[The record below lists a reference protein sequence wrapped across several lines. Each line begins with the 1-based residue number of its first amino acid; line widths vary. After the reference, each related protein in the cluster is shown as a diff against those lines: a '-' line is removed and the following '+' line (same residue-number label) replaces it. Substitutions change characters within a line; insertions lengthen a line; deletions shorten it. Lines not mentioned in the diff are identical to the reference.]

1 MLYLQIT
8 AERKDLKKSDI
19 IIIRLYMSLSDEQRR
34 TGTVRLARRDDDE
47 SR

>member
-34 TGTVRLARRDDDE
+34 TVRLARRDDDE